1 MPAVTSAVTA
11 ELLRYCDD
19 LRLPVAVERVLNKII
34 VTPRMHGIHHSFVME
49 ETNSNYSTIFRW
61 WDALHGSLNL
71 GIRQSEVTI
80 GVPAY
85 SIPDDNGVSS
95 LNAMPFKR
103 QRDYWK
109 MPDGTHPM
117 RTAHDNKLILE

>member
-1 MPAVTSAVTA
+1 MNRSVRVPGRLSLALVGGALGA
-11 ELLRYCDD
+11 LLWIERRRP
-19 LRLPVAVERVLNKII
+19 LRRAVE
-34 VTPRMHGIHHSFVME
+34 E

-85 SIPDDNGVSS
+85 SLPDDNGVLA

-109 MPDGTHPM
+109 TPDGTHPV

>member
-1 MPAVTSAVTA
+1 MFQRETVFHHSN
-11 ELLRYCDD
+11 
-19 LRLPVAVERVLNKII
+19 LRLPVTIERLLNRVI
-34 VTPRMHGIHHSFVME
+34 VTPRMHGIHHSIVME

-61 WDALHGSLNL
+61 WDVMHGSLNL

-85 SIPDDNGVSS
+85 SSPDDNGVLA

-109 MPDGTHPM
+109 MPDGSHPV
-117 RTAHDNKLILE
+117 RPARDNKLIRVKIENV